1 MNRKQRLLGKLEKE
15 FLKGADKKKNNS
27 PDEKDNKEKYD
38 EKSFY
43 KLIKLAKETV
53 NEKKKQEKK
62 IDKITERLEV
72 TLKQSQKMEPKFGE
86 IEIENIKLEK
96 QIKKLAQIKD
106 NLQKKLDKKR
116 KKKKFTIAKQNK
128 EKIIQTITQKRQLYY
143 QQIDLLSPIPDII
156 DVEREYDY
164 CVLFLQAKFQESDL
178 TKKQLALFSVTIK
191 TWLEGLESFYE
202 DLKEEIFSE
211 LNIRA
216 TKSDLLE
223 VDHIFS
229 VYTGLCWDKSTIY
242 SFFDNFPIPD
252 PNRFLSK
259 QETDILLQIG
269 KTLFHWWWRAF
280 TTGEYGLQMGDL
292 QYFSK
297 KGLKYDPNKHTILY
311 NFSNLIKK
319 KEKEQTVIP
328 ILVSLQYQKKS
339 ITKLGVIDF

>member
-1 MNRKQRLLGKLEKE
+1 MNRKQRILEQLEKE
-15 FLKGADKKKNNS
+15 FLKGGGNKKTKNEEMHN
-27 PDEKDNKEKYD
+27 
-38 EKSFY
+38 EKSFS
-43 KLIKLAKETV
+43 KLIKLAKEQV

-62 IDKITERLEV
+62 IGKITEGLEV
-72 TLKQSQKMEPKFGE
+72 SLKQIEKMEPNFLE
-86 IEIENIKLEK
+86 IEIENIKIEK

-143 QQIDLLSPIPDII
+143 QQIGLLSPIPDII

-178 TKKQLALFSVTIK
+178 TKKQLNIISATIK
-191 TWLEGLESFYE
+191 TWLEGLEGFYE

-216 TKSDLLE
+216 KKSDLLE
-223 VDHIFS
+223 LDHIFS
-229 VYTGLCWDKSTIY
+229 VYTGLCWDKSSIY
-242 SFFDNFPIPD
+242 SFFDNFPIQD
-252 PNRFLSK
+252 PNRLLSK
-259 QETDILLQIG
+259 QDTDILFQIG
-269 KTLFHWWWRAF
+269 KTLFHWWWRAL
-280 TTGEYGLQMGDL
+280 TTGEYGLKMDDL

-297 KGLKYDPNKHTILY
+297 RGLKYDPNKHSILY

-319 KEKEQTVIP
+319 KNKKQTVIP
-328 ILVSLQYQKKS
+328 ILVPLQYQKKS
-339 ITKLGVIDF
+339 ITKLGVIAF